1 MHNTLNEALDK
12 WKNLAGHGFIVALL
26 DFAFLA
32 FAAYLGYAI
41 RLTLFIPQVN
51 RVDLERVAFAFSCW
65 TVFVFF
71 LGGQY
76 RTLWTQAGM
85 EDYIR
90 FARLYLAGAVA
101 FTIFGFWVRFA
112 LLPRTSLAIMLFA
125 GILFCGGLRVS
136 WRLAHPSLYPGQERL
151 ETLIVGAGETG
162 ALLARDLLRHEGDL
176 RLCGFVDD
184 DPQKE
189 GKRISGLAVLGE
201 TKDLPTLIREHRVKV
216 VLVAMPS
223 ASGRKIRALYDRLAP
238 LGVSV
243 RVLPSL
249 RELAGGEISVNRLRQ
264 IRLEDLLGRE
274 PVQIDIQKIAA
285 YLRGRT
291 VLVTGAGGS
300 IGSEIVRQILQNDP
314 KEVILLGHGE
324 QSIYLLLESFRKSP
338 VRVPLHPIVADVAD
352 EVAMRSV
359 FRSRRP
365 QVIFHA
371 AAHKHVP
378 LMEDNPREAL
388 RVNALGTLT
397 IAELAGEFYA
407 ERMVLISTDKAVN
420 PSSVMGA
427 SKRVAELLLGETQK
441 RFPETIYMAVRFG
454 NVLGSRGSVVPKF
467 EEQIAGG
474 GPVTVTDPAMKRYF
488 MLIPEA
494 VSLVIQAGAIGQG
507 GELFVLDMGDPIS
520 IAEMAEILIRLHG
533 YEPGKDIA
541 IAYTGI
547 RPGEKLFEELFY
559 DPATVQPTAHPK
571 VFASALAATN
581 GSAKTPDIAS
591 LLRQS
596 LREPDSASSLL
607 HTVVPEYVG
616 YTFESSTVLSP
627 SGSNGSQ

>member
-1 MHNTLNEALDK
+1 MRDTLNEVFDI

-26 DFAFLA
+26 DFVFLA

-41 RLTLFIPQVN
+41 RLTLFIPHVSL
-51 RVDLERVAFAFSCW
+51 VDLARVVFVFSSLM
-65 TVFVFF
+65 VFVFF

-76 RTLWTQAGM
+76 WTLWTQAGL
-85 EDYIR
+85 EDYVR
-90 FARLYLAGAVA
+90 FARLYFAGALVFTA
-101 FTIFGFWVRFA
+101 FNFSTRFA
-112 LLPRTSLAIMLFA
+112 FLPRTSLAIMLFA
-125 GILFCGGLRVS
+125 GIIFCGGLRVS
-136 WRLAHPSLYPGQERL
+136 WRLTTPSSYPGQTSYPGQEQL

-162 ALLARDLLRHEGDL
+162 TLLARDLLRHSGNL
-176 RLCGFVDD
+176 RLRGFVDD
-184 DPQKE
+184 DPQKD
-189 GKRISGLAVLGE
+189 GKRISGLEVLGE
-201 TKDLPTLIREHRVKV
+201 TKDLPTLIREYRVKV

-223 ASGRKIRALYDRLAP
+223 ATGRKIRAIYDRLAP

-249 RELAGGEISVNRLRQ
+249 RELADGEISVNRLRQ

-274 PVQIDIQKIAA
+274 PVQIDIQKVAA
-285 YLRGRT
+285 YLRGRS
-291 VLVTGAGGS
+291 VMVTGAGGS
-300 IGSEIVRQILQNDP
+300 IGSEIVQQILRNDP

-324 QSIYLLLESFRKSP
+324 QSIYLLLESFRKLP
-338 VRVPLHPIVADVAD
+338 VRVPLRPIVADVAD
-352 EVAMRSV
+352 EIAMRAA
-359 FRSRRP
+359 FQRWQP
-365 QVIFHA
+365 QVVFHA

-397 IAELAGEFYA
+397 IAELAGEFRA

-467 EEQIAGG
+467 EEQIASG

-507 GELFVLDMGDPIS
+507 GELFALDMGDPIS

-533 YEPGKDIA
+533 YEPGRDIA
-541 IAYTGI
+541 ITYTGM

-559 DPATVQPTAHPK
+559 DPDTVHPTAHPK
-571 VFASALAATN
+571 VFASTLDTISENAETRGLAL
-581 GSAKTPDIAS
+581 

-596 LREPDSASSLL
+596 LHKSDSALSLL
-607 HTVVPEYVG
+607 HEAVPEYA
-616 YTFESSTVLSP
+616 
-627 SGSNGSQ
+627 GSIVNQD